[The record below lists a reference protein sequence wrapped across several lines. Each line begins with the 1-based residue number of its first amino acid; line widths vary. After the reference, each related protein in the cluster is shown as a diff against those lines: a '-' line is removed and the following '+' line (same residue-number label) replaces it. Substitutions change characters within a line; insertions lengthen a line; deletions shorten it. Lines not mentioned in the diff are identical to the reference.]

1 MKNNLEVSSFLD
13 GTVAIEVSTD
23 EQSRYLIK
31 LSKDNGFD
39 VGVEKDAIEI
49 DTYKKYPYY
58 FIEDNWQLQAS
69 ETLDNALYNC
79 EYAETF
85 EVWFGETK

>member
-1 MKNNLEVSSFLD
+1 MKNNLEIKEFLN
-13 GTVAIEVSTD
+13 GTVAIEVNSD

-39 VGVEKDAIEI
+39 TGDDCNGIEI
-49 DTYKKYPYY
+49 NTYKEYPYY

-69 ETLDNALYNC
+69 NSRDNVLYNC
-79 EYAETF
+79 ESIEKFNY
-85 EVWFGETK
+85 WFGE